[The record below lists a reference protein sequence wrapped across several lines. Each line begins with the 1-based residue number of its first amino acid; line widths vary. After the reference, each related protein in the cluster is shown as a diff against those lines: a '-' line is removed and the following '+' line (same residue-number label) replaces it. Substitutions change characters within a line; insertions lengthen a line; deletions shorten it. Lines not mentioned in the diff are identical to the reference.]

1 MTCLF
6 ILMAIGYVMPPDDR
20 EHMKAARIGM
30 TGLGLVAAWS
40 WEHCFHVALD
50 VVGNEYEVGYGGL
63 IPKIVLAILVP
74 CFVLPVYVSYVKPI
88 VLEYDRSEEE
98 EEAKMHA

>member
-6 ILMAIGYVMPPDDR
+6 VLMSIGYIMGRSR
-20 EHMKAARIGM
+20 EHIDSARIGM
-30 TGLGLVAAWS
+30 TGLGLVAAWA

-50 VVGNEYEVGYGGL
+50 VVGEEYQVGNGGL

-74 CFVLPVYVSYVKPI
+74 SFVLPVYVNYVKPI
-88 VLEYDRSEEE
+88 VLAYEKIEEE
-98 EEAKMHA
+98 QEEKHP

>member
-6 ILMAIGYVMPPDDR
+6 VLMGIGYLMGRSR
-20 EHMKAARIGM
+20 EHIGAARIGM

-50 VVGNEYEVGYGGL
+50 VVGEEYEVGYGGL
-63 IPKIVLAILVP
+63 IPKIVLAIIVP
-74 CFVLPVYVSYVKPI
+74 SFVLPVYVNYVKPI
-88 VLEYDRSEEE
+88 VLEYESHEEGHE
-98 EEAKMHA
+98 KMLL